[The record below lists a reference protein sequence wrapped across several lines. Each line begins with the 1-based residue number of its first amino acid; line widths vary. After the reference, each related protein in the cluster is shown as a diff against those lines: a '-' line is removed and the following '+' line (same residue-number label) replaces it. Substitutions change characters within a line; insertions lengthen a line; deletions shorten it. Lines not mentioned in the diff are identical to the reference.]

1 MLTLAKDLEAG
12 CYQGVLAS
20 PEMCLKHP
28 AFCRVLM
35 EGNFEN
41 ISAIYI
47 DEVHC
52 ISQWGG
58 DFRPAYSELNK
69 LRAFFPPHIPFY
81 STSATLPNDALQE
94 VCASLGIDT
103 ESSFFLNLG
112 NDRPNISY
120 EVHRMKSAQDY
131 EAIKPHLTRNANPS
145 TPDDLFKSLVFTNSV
160 MSTQITSRHIRSWL
174 PRHLRKYV
182 AFLHAHRSP
191 RDKRRMM
198 RRFRRGR
205 VKILVATEIAG
216 MVHLVFLPFLHI
228 LI

>member
-1 MLTLAKDLEAG
+1 
-12 CYQGVLAS
+12 
-20 PEMCLKHP
+20 
-28 AFCRVLM
+28 M

-69 LRAFFPPHIPFY
+69 LHAFFPLHIPFY

-94 VCASLGIDT
+94 VRASLGIDT

-120 EVHRMKSAQDY
+120 KVHRMKSAQDY
-131 EAIKPHLTRNANPS
+131 EAIKLYLTHNTNPS

-160 MSTQITSRHIRSWL
+160 MSTQITSCHIRSWL

-182 AFLHAHRSP
+182 TFLHAHRSP
-191 RDKRRMM
+191 RDKCRMM
-198 RRFRRGR
+198 RRFRCGR

-216 MVHLVFLPFLHI
+216 MVHLVFLPFSHI